1 MLVSSLSA
9 ALFPEVCVACGL
21 LLRRPAPSVAAKP
34 DPGRPPPSPCPL
46 RGTPL
51 QLPLCSRCAP
61 EVTPL
66 APDERTVDGVVAL
79 FAYDGPL
86 AAAIS
91 RLKFAGAAA
100 LAGPLARLLATAPEL
115 ADDPTSGACP
125 WDLLAPIPLHP
136 LRAMRRGYNQAALLA
151 AWLARAWPGEQAPE
165 LRQRL
170 LRRTRP
176 ARPQTEL
183 DREGRQHN
191 LRGAF
196 AVRAL
201 SPVEGLRVLLVDD
214 VTTTGSTLAAGRRAL
229 LSAGAA
235 EVCGLALLRALP

>member
-1 MLVSSLSA
+1 MTA
-9 ALFPEVCVACGL
+9 AEL
-21 LLRRPAPSVAAKP
+21 
-34 DPGRPPPSPCPL
+34 
-46 RGTPL
+46 
-51 QLPLCSRCAP
+51 LPLCSRCAP

-66 APDERTVDGVVAL
+66 APEERRVDGVVAL

-91 RLKFAGAAA
+91 RLKFAGASA

-136 LRAMRRGYNQAALLA
+136 WRAIRRGYNQAALLA
-151 AWLARAWPGEQAPE
+151 DWLARAWPGEQPPE
-165 LRQRL
+165 VRRRL
-170 LRRTRP
+170 LRR
-176 ARPQTEL
+176 ARAAPPQTEL
-183 DREGRQHN
+183 DREGRQRN

-196 AVRAL
+196 AVRAGQ
-201 SPVEGLRVLLVDD
+201 PVGGLRILLVDD
-214 VTTTGSTLAAGRRAL
+214 VTTTGSTLGAGRAAL

-235 EVCGLALLRALP
+235 EVTGLALLRALP